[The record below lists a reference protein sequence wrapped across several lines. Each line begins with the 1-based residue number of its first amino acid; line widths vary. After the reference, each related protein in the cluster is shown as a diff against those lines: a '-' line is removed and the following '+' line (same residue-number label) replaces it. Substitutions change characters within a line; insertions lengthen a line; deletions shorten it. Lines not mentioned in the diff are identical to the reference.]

1 MQSPILKFVKRKCYP
16 LPAKA
21 KGCPVPP
28 RTEVAAL
35 PSPVECSFNLPFNS
49 TFVSGVEFLITHTPD
64 PSQGGGAGLGGG
76 AELGEVLVG
85 AEVGTGQ
92 PSVSI
97 EYASQAR
104 LRLENYAAQTHT
116 HTHARGGDTQGPT
129 PPTHTRKQVNSIWLV
144 YPAHKLIQWNAPNAL
159 SLAH

>member
-1 MQSPILKFVKRKCYP
+1 MPG
-16 LPAKA
+16 
-21 KGCPVPP
+21 KGT

-64 PSQGGGAGLGGG
+64 PSQGGGAALGGG
-76 AELGEVLVG
+76 AGLGEVLVG

-116 HTHARGGDTQGPT
+116 HAQGGDTLFS
-129 PPTHTRKQVNSIWLV
+129 PPHTLTHTRKQVNSIWLV
-144 YPAHKLIQWNAPNAL
+144 YPAHKLIQWSAPNAL